1 VYACGPWCQGPVAL
15 ETLNILEGYDIP
27 SYPQNSAP
35 VLHLIVEALKA
46 AFADRH
52 AFYGDPDFVNV
63 PLDGLLSKAYAA
75 AWRGR
80 IRPDRAA
87 PEMPEPG
94 DPWAHQR
101 AAAKAPVPGRPV
113 PAPGPEV
120 ADTSY
125 VCVMDRDGNIFS
137 ATPSDG
143 VLDAPVIPGL
153 GIIVSTRGR
162 QSWVD
167 ANHPSCVAPGKRPR
181 LTPSPG
187 LVMKDGRPFAPYGTP
202 GHDVQPQ
209 AMVQMLLNII
219 DYGMDPQEAVEAPR
233 VATYSFPMSVHP
245 HSYSPGV
252 VRAEARIPETAIEM
266 LGRLGHKM
274 EVWPEWSP
282 KAGALSTITLD
293 PQAGILTGAADP
305 RRLAYAIGW

>member
-1 VYACGPWCQGPVAL
+1 M
-15 ETLNILEGYDIP
+15 
-27 SYPQNSAP
+27 
-35 VLHLIVEALKA
+35 
-46 AFADRH
+46 
-52 AFYGDPDFVNV
+52 PD
-63 PLDGLLSKAYAA
+63 
-75 AWRGR
+75 
-80 IRPDRAA
+80 
-87 PEMPEPG
+87 PG

-101 AAAKAPVPGRPV
+101 ALAKTPVLGRPV
-113 PAPGPEV
+113 STPGPEV

-125 VCVMDRDGNIFS
+125 LCVMDREGNMFS

-143 VLDAPVIPGL
+143 MLDAPVVPGL

-167 ANHPSCVAPGKRPR
+167 PNHPACVAPGKRPR

-187 LVMKDGRPFAPYGTP
+187 LVMKDGRAFAPYGTP

-245 HSYSPGV
+245 HPHSPGV
-252 VRAEARIPETAIEM
+252 VRAEARIPEMTIDL

-274 EVWPEWSP
+274 EPWPEWTP
-282 KAGALSTITLD
+282 KAGALCTIILD
-293 PQAGILTGAADP
+293 PHARILTGAADP